1 MEIAAQLPKLCPFQ
15 DGAAGH
21 RAGRKQSHARGAS
34 SQGPELSP
42 AQSSQLPPSE
52 QHLLQRLLTPII
64 LGLWNSLPT
73 PVQGSPPGGTQ
84 YACYMTGSINHP
96 PQAASALFS
105 VLCTHLS
112 IFTQQA
118 FSTDVLNQWI
128 KCVCFP
134 KQNSALQ
141 ARLSLAEQSRMPRV
155 TRGVTKECD
164 NRIQQILQTHRN
176 KMCWLPRKA
185 PSARTFDSSKEEN

>member
-1 MEIAAQLPKLCPFQ
+1 MPGVPLHKALSSAQP
-15 DGAAGH
+15 
-21 RAGRKQSHARGAS
+21 
-34 SQGPELSP
+34 
-42 AQSSQLPPSE
+42 SQLPPSE

-73 PVQGSPPGGTQ
+73 PVQGSAPGGTQ

-128 KCVCFP
+128 KCVFP
-134 KQNSALQ
+134 K
-141 ARLSLAEQSRMPRV
+141 AELCP
-155 TRGVTKECD
+155 
-164 NRIQQILQTHRN
+164 
-176 KMCWLPRKA
+176 
-185 PSARTFDSSKEEN
+185 PS